1 MIVAHQGG
9 EVPRLV
15 AVQGEI
21 AEDGSIPIYRHPAD
35 ESPPL
40 LPFSTTVSLIKT
52 QVEKMLGHSVNHGLI
67 QYYRD
72 GMDYISEHSD
82 KTLDIVPRT
91 FIANVSLGAQRLMVF
106 RTKKPEKT
114 EPPSSES
121 GSSRQVCRAP
131 LPHNSLCKMG
141 LVTNM
146 RWLHGIRQDKRMA
159 SEKTKEELAFDG
171 GRISLTFR
179 SIGTFLDKDQ
189 QKIWGQ
195 GAISKAKDKARMV
208 MNGNSV
214 ESEKMI
220 RAFGKENHASD
231 FDWDKWYGEGFDV
244 LHISNTPKLFLSGD
258 FVEDIRVKIL
268 LAEFGV
274 PWSEASISP
283 SFNWRSGDTSS
294 TSESPIPSSLP
305 VTFVDNDLSRSTTSG
320 DLAIVFYLAS
330 IYGAVLIPK
339 SQAELAR
346 MLTRVQQSIE
356 MLRLHRASPRNTDSL
371 IRELKVWEAYAEQGP
386 YIAGENISLADFA
399 LWPILHEIQ
408 DDLRGQNGLR
418 ALLAYY
424 ERLKDR
430 ESIAKAMG
438 GETEKKI
445 DATSESTGKG
455 T

>member
-1 MIVAHQGG
+1 
-9 EVPRLV
+9 
-15 AVQGEI
+15 
-21 AEDGSIPIYRHPAD
+21 
-35 ESPPL
+35 
-40 LPFSTTVSLIKT
+40 
-52 QVEKMLGHSVNHGLI
+52 
-67 QYYRD
+67 
-72 GMDYISEHSD
+72 
-82 KTLDIVPRT
+82 
-91 FIANVSLGAQRLMVF
+91 
-106 RTKKPEKT
+106 
-114 EPPSSES
+114 
-121 GSSRQVCRAP
+121 
-131 LPHNSLCKMG
+131 
-141 LVTNM
+141 
-146 RWLHGIRQDKRMA
+146 MA